1 MDWHSLAFQV
11 MNGLVWSFFVALV
24 ALGLNAIYGLLGI
37 LNIAHGAIYALGAI
51 LAWYAVS
58 LIGSFWAAFVI
69 VPVVVALASV
79 PVYQL
84 ILRHTIGKEM
94 MVGLLATSGLLFM
107 LTDAQ
112 LALFG
117 GSPRSIT
124 PPVGGAVELLGF
136 FYPAYR
142 FLAAGIAAAILVAFW
157 VFLRFT
163 SMGVW
168 IRCVEQSP
176 TLAKASGVPVERVY
190 LVIVALSAYFA
201 ALAGVLAAPMTIV
214 HYQMGMPLLGSAF
227 IVIVVGGLG
236 NLGGAVAAAAIIGV
250 GRGVISV
257 FLSPTYAEIAA
268 IAILLPLLVLRPNGI
283 FGDRA

>member
-1 MDWHSLAFQV
+1 MAWQSLAFQV
-11 MNGLVWSFFVALV
+11 MNGLVWSCFIALV

-37 LNIAHGAIYALGAI
+37 LNIAHGAIYTLGAI

-58 LIGSFWAAFVI
+58 LVGNFWIAFAI
-69 VPVVVALASV
+69 VPLVVALASV
-79 PVYQL
+79 PLYKA
-84 ILRHTIGKEM
+84 ILKHTVGKEM
-94 MVGLLATSGLLFM
+94 MVGLLATSGILFI

-117 GSPRSIT
+117 GAPRSIS
-124 PPVGGAVELLGF
+124 PPLGGAIELFGLY
-136 FYPAYR
+136 YPAYR
-142 FLAAGIAAAILVAFW
+142 FLAAAIAAAILVAFW
-157 VFLRFT
+157 AFLRFT

-176 TLAKASGVPVERVY
+176 TLAMACGVPMERVY

-201 ALAGVLAAPMTIV
+201 AIAGVLAAPMTIV
-214 HYQMGMPLLGSAF
+214 HYQMGTPLLGSAF

-250 GRGVISV
+250 GRGALSV
-257 FLSPTYAEIAA
+257 YLSPTYAEIVA
-268 IAILLPLLVLRPNGI
+268 IALLLPLLVLRPNGI